1 MELVRLELK
10 NFLSYRE
17 GELDFTGLHLA
28 ALVGPNGAGKSSLL
42 DAITWALWGETSRH
56 RDEDHLIHRGEKE
69 ARVSLTFRLG
79 EAVYRVTRVRRRGRR
94 GKVNTILDFQMLA
107 PRQRV
112 LSGSGVRETQAEI
125 NRVLQIDFDTFVNS
139 AFIRQGRA
147 DEFTTKTAA
156 ERKEVLA
163 DILRLDQWA
172 KLEERAKDRIR
183 KIDEE
188 LNSLKWRIEDHE
200 QEIQRRPEYEKALQQ
215 AWEEHQARQEER
227 EAAEREW
234 EALRRDEE
242 RARDVREKLRKLED
256 EREKIADT
264 LNRLTEEIARLQE
277 SLSRWRELMARRQ
290 AITWA
295 WEELQRAREAL
306 ARMEE
311 ASQEARALR
320 DRRAELEKQ
329 IAVARERLEG
339 ERQRLQREIEAIAA
353 RAERR
358 PGLEA
363 EAEDIRSRLNERAA
377 LEEEIRALKEQWQ
390 ALQTERGE
398 RQNENRRLYQEMK
411 DLEARIQA
419 ISRIGA
425 ECPTCRRPLPE
436 AERTRLQQEW
446 ELEGRRRG
454 ERYRENQARLQAIE
468 QEQRELENRL
478 EDRQRALETLSR
490 LELRLDQ
497 IRQELDEIREAL
509 GYMED
514 LRRALHEIEQ
524 RLRADQ
530 VDPEAQ
536 AALREVDAALEAL
549 GYDPEAHRALHR
561 RIRELEEAAQDWHR
575 LQEAEQRIP
584 QEEEAL
590 RRLEDI
596 RRGELERLDRLQE
609 EQQRLEQEGK
619 DLEERLKALPEA
631 QWRVEAAR
639 QAEREARDRMIA
651 AQQRL
656 ANCEHLAKELVQ
668 LREEKSRLEDE
679 KSLYRDLQ
687 VAFGRNGIP
696 AMIIETVLPEIEEEA
711 NRILQRLTDGRLT
724 VRFRS
729 QRETKSGTTQETLD
743 ILISDEG
750 EERPYENFSGGEKFR
765 VDFAI
770 RLALS
775 RVLARRSGTPL
786 RLLVIDEGFGSQDQ
800 AGRERLIE
808 ALNAVKDEF
817 SQILIISHLEEFQD
831 AFPARIEV
839 RKTAKGSQLQAV
851 MG

>member
-1 MELVRLELK
+1 MRLELK

-17 GELDFTGLHLA
+17 GELDFTGLHMA

-42 DAITWALWGETSRH
+42 DAITWALWGRTSRLD
-56 RDEDHLIHRGEKE
+56 RDQDHLVHRGEKE

-79 EAVYRVTRVRRRGRR
+79 EAVYRVTRVRRRGK
-94 GKVNTILDFQMLA
+94 GNVMLDFQMLA
-107 PRQRV
+107 PRHRV
-112 LSGSGVRETQAEI
+112 LSGSGIRETQEEI
-125 NRVLQIDFDTFVNS
+125 NKALQIDFDTFVNS

-172 KLEERAKDRIR
+172 ELEERAKAKIR
-183 KIDEE
+183 QIDLE
-188 LNSLKWRIEDHE
+188 LEGLKWRIQEHE
-200 QEIQRRPEYEKALQQ
+200 RELQRRPEYEAAFRKAST
-215 AWEEHQARQEER
+215 EHLARQEER

-242 RARDVREKLRKLED
+242 RARMVRERLLELEGQRAQM
-256 EREKIADT
+256 ERHLA
-264 LNRLTEEIARLQE
+264 RLTEQIAQLQE
-277 SLSRWRELMARRQ
+277 SLGRWRELTARRE
-290 AITWA
+290 AIAAA

-311 ASQEARALR
+311 ASHEASALR
-320 DRRAELEKQ
+320 ERRAELEKR

-339 ERQRLQREIEAIAA
+339 ERQRLQAEVEAIAA
-353 RAERR
+353 RAARQSE
-358 PGLEA
+358 LEA
-363 EAEDIRSRLNERAA
+363 EAARLQEPLRGRAA

-398 RQNENRRLYQEMK
+398 LQNENRRLYQEMK

-436 AERTRLQQEW
+436 MERTRLQQEW
-446 ELEGRRRG
+446 EREGRHRG
-454 ERYRENQARLQAIE
+454 DRYRENQARLKNLEQA
-468 QEQRELENRL
+468 QSELEAKL

-490 LELRLDQ
+490 LELRLEQ
-497 IRQELDEIREAL
+497 IRQELAEIQGQLDRLEERRREL
-509 GYMED
+509 Q
-514 LRRALHEIEQ
+514 EIEQ
-524 RLRADQ
+524 RLQEDR

-536 AALREVDAALEAL
+536 AALQEIDSALKAL
-549 GYDPEAHRALHR
+549 GYDIEAHHALLR
-561 RIRELEEAAQDWHR
+561 RVRELEETAQDWRR

-590 RRLEDI
+590 RGLEEL
-596 RRGELERLDRLQE
+596 RRVEIERQDRLQE
-609 EQQRLEQEGK
+609 EQRRLELEEK

-631 QWRVEAAR
+631 QRRVEVAR
-639 QAEREARDRMIA
+639 RAEREARDRMIA
-651 AQQRL
+651 AKQWLENCDRL
-656 ANCEHLAKELVQ
+656 EEELES
-668 LREEKSRLEDE
+668 LRNEKIRLEEEKG
-679 KSLYRDLQ
+679 LYRDLQ
-687 VAFGRNGIP
+687 VAFSRNGIP
-696 AMIIETVLPEIEEEA
+696 AMIIEAILPEIEEEA

-729 QRETKSGTTQETLD
+729 QRETKSGTVQETLD

-817 SQILIISHLEEFQD
+817 STVLIISHLEEFQD
-831 AFPARIEV
+831 AFPVRIEV
-839 RKTAKGSQLQAV
+839 RKTANGSQLQVV
-851 MG
+851 M

>member
-17 GELDFTGLHLA
+17 GELDFTGLHMA

-42 DAITWALWGETSRH
+42 DAITWALWGRTSRLD
-56 RDEDHLIHRGEKE
+56 RDQDHLVHRGEKE

-79 EAVYRVTRVRRRGRR
+79 EAVYRVTRVRRRGK
-94 GKVNTILDFQMLA
+94 GNIMLDFQMLA
-107 PRQRV
+107 PRHRV
-112 LSGSGVRETQAEI
+112 LSGAGIRETQEEI

-147 DEFTTKTAA
+147 DEFTTKTPA

-163 DILRLDQWA
+163 EILRLDQWE
-172 KLEERAKDRIR
+172 KLEERAKE
-183 KIDEE
+183 KIHQID
-188 LNSLKWRIEDHE
+188 LQLDNLKWRIEEYE
-200 QEIQRRPEYEKALQQ
+200 QELQRRPEYEAAFRQ
-215 AWEEHQARQEER
+215 ASMEHLARQEER

-242 RARDVREKLRKLED
+242 RAQVIRERLRELEGQREES
-256 EREKIADT
+256 ERNLAS
-264 LNRLTEEIARLQE
+264 LTEQIDRLRE
-277 SLSRWRELMARRQ
+277 SLSRWRELTDRRE
-290 AITWA
+290 AIIAA
-295 WEELQRAREAL
+295 WEELQRAREVL

-311 ASQEARALR
+311 ASREAHTLR
-320 DRRAELEKQ
+320 ERRMELEKR
-329 IAVARERLEG
+329 IAIARERLEG
-339 ERQRLQREIEAIAA
+339 ERQRLQAEIEAIIA

-358 PGLEA
+358 FELEA
-363 EAEDIRSRLNERAA
+363 EAGNIRKQLDERPA
-377 LEEEIRALKEQWQ
+377 LEEEIRALREQWQ

-436 AERTRLQQEW
+436 AERIRLQQEW

-454 ERYRENQARLQAIE
+454 DRYRENQARLQAIE
-468 QEQRELENRL
+468 QEQSQLEARL
-478 EDRQRALETLSR
+478 QERQRALETLSR
-490 LELRLDQ
+490 LELRMEQ
-497 IRQELDEIREAL
+497 IEQELREIQGELNRLE
-509 GYMED
+509 EQ
-514 LRRALHEIEQ
+514 RRALREIEQ
-524 RLRADQ
+524 RLREDRVA
-530 VDPEAQ
+530 PEEQ
-536 AALREVDAALEAL
+536 AALQEIDAALKAL
-549 GYDPEAHRALHR
+549 GYDVEAHHALLR
-561 RIRELEEAAQDWHR
+561 RVRELEEAGQDWHR

-584 QEEEAL
+584 QEEETL
-590 RRLEDI
+590 HRLEELF
-596 RRGELERLDRLQE
+596 RGELERRDRLQM
-609 EQQRLEQEGK
+609 EQKRLELEK
-619 DLEERLKALPEA
+619 EDLEGRLKALPEV
-631 QWRVEAAR
+631 QRRVEAAR
-639 QAEREARDRMIA
+639 RAEREARDRMIA
-651 AQQRL
+651 AKQRL
-656 ANCEHLAKELVQ
+656 ESCDRLEEEVVRLRKEKVQ
-668 LREEKSRLEDE
+668 LEEEKG
-679 KSLYRDLQ
+679 LYRELQ
-687 VAFGRNGIP
+687 IAFGRNGIP
-696 AMIIETVLPEIEEEA
+696 AMIIETILPEIEEEA

-729 QRETKSGTTQETLD
+729 QRETKSGTVQETLD

-786 RLLVIDEGFGSQDQ
+786 RLLVVDEGFGSQDQ

-817 SQILIISHLEEFQD
+817 STVLVISHLEEFQD
-831 AFPARIEV
+831 AFPVRIEV
-839 RKTAKGSQLQAV
+839 RKTTNGSQLQVV
-851 MG
+851 M

>member
-17 GELDFTGLHLA
+17 GELDFTGLHMA

-42 DAITWALWGETSRH
+42 DAITWALWGRTSRLD
-56 RDEDHLIHRGEKE
+56 RDQDHLVHRGEKE

-79 EAVYRVTRVRRRGRR
+79 EAVYRVTRVRRRGK
-94 GKVNTILDFQMLA
+94 GNIVLDFQMLA
-107 PRQRV
+107 PRHRV
-112 LSGSGVRETQAEI
+112 LSGAGVRETQEEI

-147 DEFTTKTAA
+147 DEFTTKTPA

-163 DILRLDQWA
+163 EILRLDQWA
-172 KLEERAKDRIR
+172 ELEEKAKEKIR
-183 KIDEE
+183 QIDLQLEG
-188 LNSLKWRIEDHE
+188 LKWRIEEHE
-200 QEIQRRPEYEKALQQ
+200 QELQRRPEYEAALQQ
-215 AWEEHQARQEER
+215 AVTEHLARQEER

-242 RARDVREKLRKLED
+242 RARAIRERLRELEGQRG
-256 EREKIADT
+256 EIEGHLA
-264 LNRLTEEIARLQE
+264 RLKEQIARLQE
-277 SLSRWRELMARRQ
+277 SLGRWRELTSRRE
-290 AITWA
+290 AISAA

-311 ASQEARALR
+311 ASREAHALR
-320 DRRAELEKQ
+320 ERRMELEKR

-339 ERQRLQREIEAIAA
+339 ERRQLQAEIEAIAA
-353 RAERR
+353 RAARR
-358 PGLEA
+358 SELEA
-363 EAEDIRSRLNERAA
+363 EAANIRRRLEERPA
-377 LEEEIRALKEQWQ
+377 LEEEIRALKEQQQ

-419 ISRIGA
+419 IAQIGA

-436 AERTRLQQEW
+436 EERRRLQQEW
-446 ELEGRRRG
+446 EQEGRRRG
-454 ERYRENQARLQAIE
+454 DRYRENQARLQAID
-468 QEQRELENRL
+468 QEQGQLEARLKERERVLKE
-478 EDRQRALETLSR
+478 LSG
-490 LELRLDQ
+490 LELRMEQ
-497 IRQELDEIREAL
+497 IEAELQEIRGELERLEEKRQAL
-509 GYMED
+509 REIEQRLQED
-514 LRRALHEIEQ
+514 RVAPEEQAALHEIE
-524 RLRADQ
+524 
-530 VDPEAQ
+530 
-536 AALREVDAALEAL
+536 AALAAL
-549 GYDPEAHRALHR
+549 GYDIETHDALR
-561 RIRELEEAAQDWHR
+561 RRVRELEEAGQEWPR

-590 RRLEDI
+590 HRLEEI
-596 RRGELERLDRLQE
+596 YRVELERQDRLHE
-609 EQQRLEQEGK
+609 EWGRLEEERK
-619 DLEERLKALPEA
+619 SLEERLKIMPEA
-631 QWRVEAAR
+631 QRRVEAAR
-639 QAEREARDRMIA
+639 RAEREARDRVIA
-651 AQQRL
+651 AKQRL
-656 ANCEHLAKELVQ
+656 ENCERLEEELVQ
-668 LREEKSRLEDE
+668 LRKEKVQLEEEKG
-679 KSLYRDLQ
+679 LYRDLQ

-696 AMIIETVLPEIEEEA
+696 AMIIETILPEIEEEA

-729 QRETKSGTTQETLD
+729 QRETKSGAVQETLD

-786 RLLVIDEGFGSQDQ
+786 RLLVVDEGFGSQDQ

-817 SQILIISHLEEFQD
+817 STVLVISHLEEFQD
-831 AFPARIEV
+831 AFPVRIEV
-839 RKTAKGSQLQAV
+839 RKTTNGSQLRVV
-851 MG
+851 M